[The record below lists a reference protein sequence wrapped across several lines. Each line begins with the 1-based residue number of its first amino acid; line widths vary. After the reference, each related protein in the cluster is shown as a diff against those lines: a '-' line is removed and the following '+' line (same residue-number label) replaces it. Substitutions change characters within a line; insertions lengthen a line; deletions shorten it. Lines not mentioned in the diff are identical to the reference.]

1 MTESRLISRI
11 VPYEVPELRGD
22 WALSSLQNLWILISH
37 VLLVMRYSELYFYIE
52 EHYFEIVPQLVNV
65 FFVESL
71 HSVFISFHTLAL
83 PPALEVLLPAIC
95 HVWEYISATDHL
107 LISIR
112 RLQLLE
118 SAGHKSEFRSCS
130 VFIFSSAQ
138 HCVDGTACTQQ
149 QPSWFLVFIP
159 HSAV

>member
-71 HSVFISFHTLAL
+71 HSVFIYFHLAYSSTASSPGS
-83 PPALEVLLPAIC
+83 PPVIHLSCVRIHISNRSPSNQHQKAPVTGICRTQIWIQKLL
-95 HVWEYISATDHL
+95 
-107 LISIR
+107 
-112 RLQLLE
+112 
-118 SAGHKSEFRSCS
+118 
-130 VFIFSSAQ
+130 
-138 HCVDGTACTQQ
+138 CVDGTACTQQ